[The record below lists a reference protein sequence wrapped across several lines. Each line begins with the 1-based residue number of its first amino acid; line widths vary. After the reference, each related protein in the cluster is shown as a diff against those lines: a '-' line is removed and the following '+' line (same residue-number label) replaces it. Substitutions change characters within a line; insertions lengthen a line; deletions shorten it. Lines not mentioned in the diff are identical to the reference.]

1 MNTVKDALIEHVET
15 QPPAQI
21 VPVSESAAIFQI
33 IERAARDPNVDI
45 DKMQRLMEMHDKV
58 QAVRAKTA
66 YAAAF
71 AEMQPGLPAIPEH
84 GKSNN
89 GSYALWED
97 INDLVKPVLSAHGFG
112 ISFRCG
118 RDGANVTVTAVLSHR
133 DGHSEETM
141 MLLPLDTSGNKN
153 AVQAVGSS
161 TSYGKRYTAAAL
173 LNLTSR
179 GEDDDGKKGGGK
191 AVEPTAAPAKSS
203 ASLKRKDENGKDAWD
218 RLISDVRADLLDCKS
233 LASLSK
239 LRADYRARARSDRWP
254 RAWLDALANE
264 FDGHEDKLPKEEDEF
279 PGDRP
284 SNYVSTIQ
292 AG

>member
-1 MNTVKDALIEHVET
+1 MNTAKNALIEHTET
-15 QPPAQI
+15 PAPAP
-21 VPVSESAAIFQI
+21 VLPVSESATIFQI

-58 QAVRAKTA
+58 QATRAKTA

-71 AEMQPGLPAIPEH
+71 SEMQPDLPEIIEH

-97 INDLVKPVLSAHGFG
+97 INDKIKPVLSAHGFG

-133 DGHSEETM
+133 EGHSEETM

-191 AVEPTAAPAKSS
+191 PLDATPPPAKSS
-203 ASLKRKDENGKDAWD
+203 ASLKRKDENGQDAWD
-218 RLISDVRADLLDCKS
+218 RLMKDVRADLTDCQT
-233 LASLSK
+233 LVTLSK
-239 LRADYRARARSDRWP
+239 LRADYREKARNERWP
-254 RAWLDALANE
+254 RAWLEALANE
-264 FDGHEDKLPKEEDEF
+264 FDTHEDTLPKEDERNSYV
-279 PGDRP
+279 D
-284 SNYVSTIQ
+284 NYS

>member
-1 MNTVKDALIEHVET
+1 MKPASNALVEHVET
-15 QPPAQI
+15 PTPAAI
-21 VPVSESAAIFQI
+21 PVSESAAIFQI

-58 QAVRAKTA
+58 QATRAKTA

-71 AEMQPGLPAIPEH
+71 SEMQPELPEIEEH

-97 INDLVKPVLSAHGFG
+97 INDRIKPVLSAHGFG

-133 DGHSEETM
+133 EGHSEETM

-191 AVEPTAAPAKSS
+191 AVEPTNAPAKSS
-203 ASLKRKDENGKDAWD
+203 ASLKRAGPDGKDAWQ
-218 RLISDVRADLLDCKS
+218 RLIDDLRADFIDCKT
-233 LASLSK
+233 LVTLSK
-239 LRADYRARARSDRWP
+239 LRAEYRERARSERWP
-254 RAWLDALANE
+254 RAWLEALGNE
-264 FDGHEDKLPKEEDEF
+264 FDTFEDTLTKGDVF
-279 PGDRP
+279 PGDR
-284 SNYVSTIQ
+284 
-292 AG
+292 

>member
-1 MNTVKDALIEHVET
+1 MKPAANALVEHVET
-15 QPPAQI
+15 PAAI

-58 QAVRAKTA
+58 QATRAKTA

-71 AEMQPGLPAIPEH
+71 SEMQPELPEIEEN
-84 GKSNN
+84 GKGNN

-97 INDLVKPVLSAHGFG
+97 INDKIKPVLSAHGFG

-118 RDGANVTVTAVLSHR
+118 RDGTNVTVTAVLSHR
-133 DGHSEETM
+133 EGHSEETM

-191 AVEPTAAPAKSS
+191 ALDATPPPAKSS
-203 ASLKRKDENGKDAWD
+203 ASLKRKDADGKDAWD
-218 RLISDVRADLLDCKS
+218 RLIGDVRADLSDCKT
-233 LASLSK
+233 LVTLSK
-239 LRADYRARARSDRWP
+239 LRGDYRAKARDERWP

-264 FDGHEDKLPKEEDEF
+264 FDTHEDTLPKDDE
-279 PGDRP
+279 RN
-284 SNYVSTIQ
+284 SYVDSFIP
-292 AG
+292 

>member
-1 MNTVKDALIEHVET
+1 MNTVANALIERVET
-15 QPPAQI
+15 PVEPITPPPLPA
-21 VPVSESAAIFQI
+21 SESAAIFQI

-45 DKMQRLMEMHDKV
+45 DKMQRLMEMHDKM
-58 QAVRAKTA
+58 QASRAKAA

-71 AEMQPGLPAIPEH
+71 AEMQPELPEVPEH

-97 INDLVKPVLSAHGFG
+97 INDLVKPVLAAHGFG

-118 RDGANVTVTAVLSHR
+118 RDGQGVTVTAVLSHR

-141 MLLPLDTSGNKN
+141 MILPLDTSGNKN
-153 AVQAVGSS
+153 AVQSVGSS

-191 AVEPTAAPAKSS
+191 AVEPTNAPTRSS
-203 ASLKRKDENGKDAWD
+203 ASLKRTGPDGKDAWT
-218 RLISDVRADLLDCKS
+218 RLIDDLRGDFTDCKT
-233 LASLSK
+233 LVTLSK
-239 LRADYRARARSDRWP
+239 LRADYRERARTERWP
-254 RAWLDALANE
+254 RAWLEALGNE
-264 FDGHEDKLPKEEDEF
+264 FDTFEETLPKE
-279 PGDRP
+279 
-284 SNYVSTIQ
+284 
-292 AG
+292 

>member
-1 MNTVKDALIEHVET
+1 MTPAKNALVEHEPT
-15 QPPAQI
+15 QTQI

-58 QAVRAKTA
+58 QATRAKTA

-71 AEMQPGLPAIPEH
+71 SEMQPELPEIIEH

-97 INDLVKPVLSAHGFG
+97 INDRIKPVLSAHGFG

-133 DGHSEETM
+133 EGHSEETM

-191 AVEPTAAPAKSS
+191 AIDPTPPPAKSS
-203 ASLKRKDENGKDAWD
+203 ASLKRKDENGQDAWD
-218 RLISDVRADLLDCKS
+218 RLMTEVRADLTDCKT
-233 LASLSK
+233 LVTLSK
-239 LRADYRARARSDRWP
+239 LRADYREKARDQRWP

-264 FDGHEDKLPKEEDEF
+264 FDTHEESLPQDDE
-279 PGDRP
+279 RN
-284 SNYVSTIQ
+284 SYVDSFIP
-292 AG
+292 

>member
-1 MNTVKDALIEHVET
+1 MKPASNALVEHVEAA
-15 QPPAQI
+15 PPV

-58 QAVRAKTA
+58 QATRSKTA

-71 AEMQPGLPAIPEH
+71 SEMQPELPEIEEH

-97 INDLVKPVLSAHGFG
+97 INDRIKPVLSAHGFG

-133 DGHSEETM
+133 EGHSEETM

-191 AVEPTAAPAKSS
+191 AIDPTPPPAKSS
-203 ASLKRKDENGKDAWD
+203 ASLKRKDENGQDAWD
-218 RLISDVRADLLDCKS
+218 RLMKDVRADLTDCKT
-233 LASLSK
+233 LVTLSK
-239 LRADYRARARSDRWP
+239 LRGDYREKARNERWP
-254 RAWLDALANE
+254 RAWLEALANE
-264 FDGHEDKLPKEEDEF
+264 FDTHEDTLPKEDEQNSYV
-279 PGDRP
+279 D
-284 SNYVSTIQ
+284 NYS

>member
-1 MNTVKDALIEHVET
+1 MNTVKNALVEHVET
-15 QPPAQI
+15 PAPI

-58 QAVRAKTA
+58 QATRAKTA

-71 AEMQPGLPAIPEH
+71 AEMQPDLPEIIEH

-97 INDLVKPVLSAHGFG
+97 INDRIKPVLSAHGFG

-133 DGHSEETM
+133 EGHSEETM

-191 AVEPTAAPAKSS
+191 AIDPTPPPAKSS
-203 ASLKRKDENGKDAWD
+203 ASLKRKDENGQDAWD
-218 RLISDVRADLLDCKS
+218 RLMTEVRADLTDCKT
-233 LASLSK
+233 LVTLSK
-239 LRADYRARARSDRWP
+239 LRADYREKARDQRWP

-264 FDGHEDKLPKEEDEF
+264 FDTHEESLPQEDE
-279 PGDRP
+279 RN
-284 SNYVSTIQ
+284 SYVDSFIP
-292 AG
+292 